1 MKKSLRLLFV
11 IGFITAASLFTSCI
25 QNPEEKPNEKETE
38 NKIPEKVELTEEDVN
53 PIISDTASVSQDFI
67 FNTESVGFTTLT
79 IRRSEWNKM
88 LQYYDYFYKNEN
100 SVIAESYEYTKDGKS
115 WKLNQVGLRLRG
127 NTSRFRPQGR
137 DSATDKTNHTKP
149 NASWSQ
155 DYYNYA
161 AFCSKNDYRQSH
173 FKVDFEPK
181 DDDDRKM
188 SNCMKGVALKR
199 SDSVFSSE
207 IFCYKL
213 FHLYGIWTAPRAS
226 QTKVY
231 IKFIEDVNS
240 NGTLKDDISNC
251 KVTKVDFGVYEM
263 FEEVNKQSLKG
274 RMKKKDNNT
283 AENAWENNDGDLW
296 KCSGGDLTASSN
308 NASNFGVEQVEILH
322 TDKNESEWKYVWY
335 NPCYDLKTNKTKVDA
350 ATVKFQSFISELNN
364 LSSIDQF
371 TQEGID
377 ARKGFYEKWFDV
389 DFFIKTYAV
398 NMLVGMDDD
407 YWGNANNY
415 YLYFDNGKN
424 GNGKCYFIPFD
435 YDNTLGK
442 SITGDKVYTNPF
454 EWGNGKDRPLLD
466 RLLEVPEYVTKMK
479 NALLEVSSQDADSPW
494 NKNNCFDIW
503 NSWHAQVRP
512 YVGSDD
518 IKGWPNISSL
528 SVDDSGGWKSV
539 RHYLTRD
546 YSNLY
551 EQVTDN
557 FRKWLLSEAEVKF
570 DLNGGSLNGETK
582 IKTVSYNGKP
592 KFEDMIG
599 IPKRSDYEFVGW
611 TKTKDGKDYIDSF
624 NGEENLTV
632 YASWIYVKPY
642 KNLTILEVPDECY
655 EGIKIVI
662 INLPEDHYRR
672 TFKIDGKEV
681 GGDSADNPEKYKK
694 IWAYPFT
701 EPGKTYSIEVSYST
715 EGYSWLEDSNKL
727 VVTAESGIGEFKL
740 LNKPEYYI
748 ENNILKWKTEPVIQ
762 LGDGKAIR
770 EDSNWDEY
778 YLLEVQSTRKANYSS
793 WNYQSWNYLGATCN
807 NNFNFKEHVKE
818 DVLNGTRYDLCF
830 RLKYNYN
837 SSPYG
842 DLCLVIFDWGPEE
855 RFNIE

>member
-1 MKKSLRLLFV
+1 
-11 IGFITAASLFTSCI
+11 
-25 QNPEEKPNEKETE
+25 
-38 NKIPEKVELTEEDVN
+38 
-53 PIISDTASVSQDFI
+53 
-67 FNTESVGFTTLT
+67 
-79 IRRSEWNKM
+79 
-88 LQYYDYFYKNEN
+88 
-100 SVIAESYEYTKDGKS
+100 
-115 WKLNQVGLRLRG
+115 
-127 NTSRFRPQGR
+127 
-137 DSATDKTNHTKP
+137 
-149 NASWSQ
+149 
-155 DYYNYA
+155 
-161 AFCSKNDYRQSH
+161 
-173 FKVDFEPK
+173 
-181 DDDDRKM
+181 
-188 SNCMKGVALKR
+188 
-199 SDSVFSSE
+199 
-207 IFCYKL
+207 
-213 FHLYGIWTAPRAS
+213 
-226 QTKVY
+226 
-231 IKFIEDVNS
+231 
-240 NGTLKDDISNC
+240 
-251 KVTKVDFGVYEM
+251 
-263 FEEVNKQSLKG
+263 
-274 RMKKKDNNT
+274 
-283 AENAWENNDGDLW
+283 
-296 KCSGGDLTASSN
+296 
-308 NASNFGVEQVEILH
+308 
-322 TDKNESEWKYVWY
+322 
-335 NPCYDLKTNKTKVDA
+335 
-350 ATVKFQSFISELNN
+350 
-364 LSSIDQF
+364 
-371 TQEGID
+371 
-377 ARKGFYEKWFDV
+377 
-389 DFFIKTYAV
+389 
-398 NMLVGMDDD
+398 
-407 YWGNANNY
+407 
-415 YLYFDNGKN
+415 
-424 GNGKCYFIPFD
+424 
-435 YDNTLGK
+435 
-442 SITGDKVYTNPF
+442 
-454 EWGNGKDRPLLD
+454 
-466 RLLEVPEYVTKMK
+466 
-479 NALLEVSSQDADSPW
+479 
-494 NKNNCFDIW
+494 
-503 NSWHAQVRP
+503 
-512 YVGSDD
+512 
-518 IKGWPNISSL
+518 
-528 SVDDSGGWKSV
+528 
-539 RHYLTRD
+539 
-546 YSNLY
+546 
-551 EQVTDN
+551 
-557 FRKWLLSEAEVKF
+557 
-570 DLNGGSLNGETK
+570 
-582 IKTVSYNGKP
+582 
-592 KFEDMIG
+592 MIG